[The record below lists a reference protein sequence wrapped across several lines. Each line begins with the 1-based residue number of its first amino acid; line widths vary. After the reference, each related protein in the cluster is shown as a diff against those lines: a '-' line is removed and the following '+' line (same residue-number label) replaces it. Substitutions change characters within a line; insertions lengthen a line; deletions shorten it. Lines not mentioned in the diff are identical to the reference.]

1 MLKSDISNTQKT
13 NCCLTEQTT
22 GLQNFVLENNEFRK
36 YLVPDPSN
44 NLFLPK
50 SDLCALCSTEMA
62 NTQAGGSGGMEKE
75 FVANAIVS
83 FFCRSMSPFLLTWG
97 KVLFFCQESSAFCN

>member
-1 MLKSDISNTQKT
+1 MHLKYSEKKK
-13 NCCLTEQTT
+13 CCLTEQTT

-50 SDLCALCSTEMA
+50 SDLCALCSTVMA
-62 NTQAGGSGGMEKE
+62 STLAGGRGAWRK
-75 FVANAIVS
+75 N
-83 FFCRSMSPFLLTWG
+83 L
-97 KVLFFCQESSAFCN
+97 